1 MNPADPHRPVSRLSE
16 RLKHLDDAQG
26 PLAPPP
32 FDLDD
37 VVRGGRRRHRRRTV
51 VNAAAGAAAAVVAVV
66 AAVAL
71 GPFGGG
77 GPGPGLV
84 AGPSTVATPSVAPS
98 LPPIDATAQDLTYV
112 QTKKTVTASLGGTE
126 VARLTLKSWT
136 WSGMSGSVVLTVTAA
151 RPFTIAPERFNLAA
165 YDSNENSPAETKPVT
180 VPVGTRDV
188 TLTFTDIRSPGA
200 LLWAP
205 QEPKNG
211 TDDGIAGDWPLTAAD
226 RT

>member
-1 MNPADPHRPVSRLSE
+1 V
-16 RLKHLDDAQG
+16 
-26 PLAPPP
+26 APSLP
-32 FDLDD
+32 
-37 VVRGGRRRHRRRTV
+37 
-51 VNAAAGAAAAVVAVV
+51 
-66 AAVAL
+66 
-71 GPFGGG
+71 
-77 GPGPGLV
+77 
-84 AGPSTVATPSVAPS
+84 PS

-165 YDSNENSPAETKPVT
+165 YDSNENSPAETKPLT
-180 VPVGTRDV
+180 VPAGTRDI
-188 TLTFTDIRSPGA
+188 TLTFADVRSPGA

-205 QEPKNG
+205 QEPKND